1 MWFSLS
7 GSNGNKVTV
16 ENRNINKKRVS
27 SLQVAKA
34 EVMGRNWKIRK

>member
-16 ENRNINKKRVS
+16 KNRNIIEKRMS
-27 SLQVAKA
+27 PPQVAKA
-34 EVMGRNWKIRK
+34 EEMVRNWKTRK